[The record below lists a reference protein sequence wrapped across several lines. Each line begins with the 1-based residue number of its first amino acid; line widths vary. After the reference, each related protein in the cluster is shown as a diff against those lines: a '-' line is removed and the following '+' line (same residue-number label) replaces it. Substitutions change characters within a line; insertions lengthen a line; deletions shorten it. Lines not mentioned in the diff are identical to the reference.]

1 MAYFDNAATTY
12 PKPECVYSFMD
23 EFYRNHGG
31 SAGRGNYALA
41 NSAKGVVEET
51 RDLLKELLHCPA
63 KQVIF
68 TPTATIAL
76 NMIIQGVILMG
87 VRNVYIS
94 PFEHNAVTRT
104 LHCFEQSGQI
114 SVTVLSVSDSLQ
126 YDFPRIRYQF
136 EGLKPDL
143 IIISHASNV
152 IGLVSPV
159 EEIFSLGKT
168 YGAVTLV
175 DMAQTAGLVDLD
187 VGLETVDFAVFA
199 GHKTLMG
206 PTGISGFIMNPDFEL
221 PPVLF
226 GGTGYDSANQQMPD
240 SMPERY
246 EMGTLNIAGVAGL
259 NAALKWIKSQSV
271 SELFREEAKRRRR
284 LIELLNA
291 YDFIKIIGNIE
302 GGKYV
307 GIVSVLITGISS
319 DSAGSIFA
327 EREISVR
334 TGLQCAPK
342 AHQFLGTYPAGTIRF
357 SVNSLTD
364 DRDFKALRDAL
375 DDIAVNL

>member
-240 SMPERY
+240 IMPERY

-302 GGKYV
+302 GRRYV
-307 GIVSVLITGISS
+307 GIVSVLINGISS
-319 DSAGSIFA
+319 DIAGSIFA
-327 EREISVR
+327 ERGISVR

-357 SVNSLTD
+357 SVNSFTD
-364 DRDFKALRDAL
+364 DRDFEALRDAL
-375 DDIAVNL
+375 DDIALNL

>member
-104 LHCFEQSGQI
+104 LHRFEQSGQI

-126 YDFPRIRYQF
+126 YDFPRIRYQV

-302 GGKYV
+302 GRKYV